1 MKVLVT
7 GGAGFVGSHVAEFY
21 AKKGHDVIVFDNLSR
36 AKLLNKNIPSKE
48 YNLDYLKKFSN
59 IMPIKGDIRDAS
71 SIESAAK
78 GQDAII
84 HTASQTAV
92 TSSVKDPRTDFEVNA
107 AGTFNVMEAARKN
120 DVKCIVYCSTNK
132 VYGEKVNSVNV
143 TEGESRYEFEKGF
156 EKGIPESFGIDL
168 CSHTPYGCS
177 KLAGDMYAQDYART
191 YGIKTGVFRMSTIYG
206 ARQFAVEDQGW
217 VTWIVMSALK
227 KRPITIYGNG
237 KQVRDALYV
246 TDLVAAFDSFISGR
260 IAHGVYNMGG
270 GPENSISILEL
281 IEMLGKI
288 TGRKIELS
296 FGEWRPSDQRV
307 YISDIRKAVKE
318 LKWKP
323 QISIGEGVNK
333 VLDYCRN
340 ERAL

>member
-217 VTWIVMSALK
+217 
-227 KRPITIYGNG
+227 
-237 KQVRDALYV
+237 
-246 TDLVAAFDSFISGR
+246 FDSFISGR

-333 VLDYCRN
+333 VLDYCGN